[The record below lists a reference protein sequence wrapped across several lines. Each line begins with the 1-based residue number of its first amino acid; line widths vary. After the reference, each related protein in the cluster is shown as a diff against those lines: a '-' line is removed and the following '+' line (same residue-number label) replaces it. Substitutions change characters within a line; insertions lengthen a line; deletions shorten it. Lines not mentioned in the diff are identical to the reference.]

1 MRRLRDLDRQK
12 AIESGLVRPQPQD
25 ATDDVDIAGGW
36 KLYMSRCEQPEIL
49 DGVSPATRQRYM
61 AVRDKH
67 IEFCV
72 EKGYKNWSEM
82 TKKTTKEYGAW
93 LAKKEY
99 ADRTIVLELNLIC
112 SVVKWLVEEEH
123 LPPSCRFLLKL
134 SKPEG
139 STT

>member
-12 AIESGLVRPQPQD
+12 AIESGLVRPQQQG
-25 ATDDVDIAGGW
+25 ATVDVDIEGGW

-72 EKGYKNWSEM
+72 EKGYKN
-82 TKKTTKEYGAW
+82 
-93 LAKKEY
+93 
-99 ADRTIVLELNLIC
+99 
-112 SVVKWLVEEEH
+112 
-123 LPPSCRFLLKL
+123 
-134 SKPEG
+134 
-139 STT
+139 